1 MFVVIIDHHITI
13 TTAVSPSFYN
23 KYNRYLEETL
33 SLFSSS
39 SSNSNE
45 EDGKE
50 KEKNKA
56 LDPIELKRYHR
67 EINFYHPESKEL
79 VFTSSTQTSKSLSRS
94 HVHNLINPHLQ
105 VIKEIDDIKQR
116 NIENIEQTIETTQK
130 YKEKILITELMKK
143 KTYKHLIL
151 DNHVYFTQQKKDYYS
166 LNVFDDSGSDMN
178 SNSYS
183 GESSGGGSLAPHT
196 NNGSSIDSGG
206 SGDSYSSQDV
216 TRGNNILYGGLTS
229 SFEYFIPILIGN
241 PPQMFT
247 VQIDTGSTSLAVPGS
262 DCFLYKS
269 PSTKTS
275 CSCSTGYY
283 DGLYNINESISGYSI
298 NCTESQCMKT
308 CTSDGKCSFIL
319 KYGDGSFIS
328 GSLVTD
334 TVSIG
339 SFSVNAKFGNI
350 QKESLSFSQLSC
362 PPSPKLQ
369 AVRDGIF
376 GLAYQALDPN
386 NGDDIFGK
394 IVKKY
399 NIPNLFSMCLGS
411 DGGLLVLGGVEDSLH
426 LSAPNFAKIT
436 TPLYY
441 SISVSNVLINGEAL
455 SLTPSSF
462 KTSIVDS
469 GTTLLYFN
477 DDIFYTM
484 VKYLGTNFCSLPGFC
499 SDFFWERSCHMLS
512 EEELKLYP
520 TISIEIT
527 DIEGKPFQ
535 LDVPPS
541 LYLLNISNLYCFGI
555 SHMKEISV
563 LIGDVVLQGYNVIYD
578 RAHSRVGFAPIKS
591 CNPSSIFDEI
601 VLNIESGSGQKTQE
615 GEPFNRPLVVSL
627 LSKVTNQPIKGVI
640 VSFSVTSG
648 NAYFYPS
655 FMSSIRNISDE
666 NGIVTMNVT
675 PKSFGKITVEV
686 SVWGT
691 NNINVDT
698 VHFNL
703 NSQMKSWKIILISI
717 SAFIATVI
725 IVVIGIIIY
734 KRSQIRKSL
743 ININRA
749 STRDIE
755 KSYTYEKLTNNNQDQ
770 DDDNDNDDNDNG
782 GNGGDGD
789 DNINNNNINDDD
801 NQDNDDITTEILPS
815 SLSSGKKNSF
825 INHND

>member
-1 MFVVIIDHHITI
+1 MERNSISLYRIYIYLVFFCILFSHHSLVESI
-13 TTAVSPSFYN
+13 SPRSSHSDNNDNYYSYFD
-23 KYNRYLEETL
+23 KAL
-33 SLFSSS
+33 SLL
-39 SSNSNE
+39 NSIGG
-45 EDGKE
+45 DDQHQQQQQQTF
-50 KEKNKA
+50 
-56 LDPIELKRYHR
+56 LDPIELKRNNR
-67 EINFYHPESKEL
+67 EINFYHPETKEL
-79 VFTSSTQTSKSLSRS
+79 VFTSSTHASKSKNVN
-94 HVHNLINPHLQ
+94 HVHSLINPHLQ
-105 VIKEIDDIKQR
+105 VIKEINDIQ
-116 NIENIEQTIETTQK
+116 EQKSTEQQQQQHK
-130 YKEKILITELMKK
+130 YKEKILINNDNDRKV
-143 KTYKHLIL
+143 YKHLLL
-151 DNHVYFTQQKKDYYS
+151 DNHVYFTNEKTDYYS
-166 LNVFDDSGSDMN
+166 LNVYNKEELINSDSSSSTFNFNNNSSSSNVNSGSQ
-178 SNSYS
+178 SSTSYS
-183 GESSGGGSLAPHT
+183 A
-196 NNGSSIDSGG
+196 
-206 SGDSYSSQDV
+206 QDIN
-216 TRGNNILYGGLTS
+216 RGQNMLYGGITS

-269 PSTKTS
+269 PSAKTS
-275 CSCSTGYY
+275 CSCSTGHY
-283 DGLYNINESISGYSI
+283 DGLYNINESISAYSI

-399 NIPNLFSMCLGS
+399 NIPNLFSMCLGNN
-411 DGGLLVLGGVEDSLH
+411 GGLLLLGGVEESLH
-426 LSAPNFAKIT
+426 LSAPRYAKIT
-436 TPLYY
+436 TTFYY
-441 SISVSNVLINGEAL
+441 SISVSNVLINGETL
-455 SLTPSSF
+455 PLTPSSF
-462 KTSIVDS
+462 RTSIVDS

-484 VKYLGTNFCSLPGFC
+484 VKHLSTNFCSLPGFC
-499 SDFFWERSCHMLS
+499 SDFFWERSCHLLS
-512 EEELKLYP
+512 EDELKLYP

-527 DIEGKPFQ
+527 DTEGKPFQ
-535 LDVPPS
+535 LDIPPS

-578 RAHSRVGFAPIKS
+578 RAHSRVGFAPIKT
-591 CNPSSIFDEI
+591 CNPSTVFDNLVLSIE
-601 VLNIESGSGQKTQE
+601 NGSGQKTQE
-615 GEPFNRPLVVSL
+615 GEAFDRPLVVSL
-627 LSKVTNQPIKGVI
+627 ISKTTNQPVKGVI
-640 VSFSVTSG
+640 VSFTVTAG

-666 NGIVTMNVT
+666 NGIVTMNLT

-691 NNINVDT
+691 NSNGNT

-725 IVVIGIIIY
+725 IVVIGVIIY

-749 STRDIE
+749 NSRDIE
-755 KSYTYEKLTNNNQDQ
+755 KSSSTYIYEKLANEKDNNGNNE
-770 DDDNDNDDNDNG
+770 DNEEDGIDVHDNSSSS
-782 GNGGDGD
+782 
-789 DNINNNNINDDD
+789 INNN
-801 NQDNDDITTEILPS
+801 S
-815 SLSSGKKNSF
+815 KNNNEDS
-825 INHND
+825 